1 MYKNVLNQRIVAL
14 FLWFSSCYSFFL
26 TETQPIKALLRRL
39 TLILNWYLN
48 QYLLFNQFSATHNI
62 LNNTSI

>member
-26 TETQPIKALLRRL
+26 TETQPIQALLHRL
-39 TLILNWYLN
+39 ILILNWYLN
-48 QYLLFNQFSATHNI
+48 QYLLFNQFSVTHNI
-62 LNNTSI
+62 LK